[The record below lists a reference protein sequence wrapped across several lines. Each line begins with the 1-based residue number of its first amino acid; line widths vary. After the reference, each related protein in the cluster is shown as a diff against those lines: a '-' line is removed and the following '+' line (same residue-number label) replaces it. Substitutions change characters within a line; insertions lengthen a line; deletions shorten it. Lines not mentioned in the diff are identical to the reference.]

1 VTIAPICRLNR
12 LFSKTET
19 SLLALCIADTKRS
32 LRRASSAYLAVQP
45 AHLAGKDMHR
55 MQDALQEMKF
65 PQAALDVTTKRANA
79 NTLQKRSLTMKT
91 SDAAFE
97 RISAPKSLLWP
108 GDRRIAVVFN
118 VAYEMWTPDATSGV
132 GPMGNML
139 AGGLFDPNADSY
151 GKYNASVGARRLLNI
166 AQRNG
171 VVASVLT
178 SGMVAEHHAAH
189 IKQVSDGG
197 HEIVGH
203 AYAQNFLSPTM
214 TADQDARSIT
224 RTTRLIER
232 ATGARPEGWI
242 SPRVTSGP
250 DTHRRLIEH
259 GYSWHGDALDD
270 DLPYLQRYPEGDI
283 VAVPMSIDFNDLPH
297 AMRFGRTPRQFVEM
311 FFDALDAIQK
321 QPAETII
328 LDIFAHGHCYG
339 RPAAAWAIDEILQRC
354 AAFDDLWMT
363 TRNDI
368 AEHFRAHLSD
378 NPEDIR

>member
-1 VTIAPICRLNR
+1 MWQHNLHSLHDLWMHSVQYAMQVMQFPQVSISVMNKVTHTIELH
-12 LFSKTET
+12 
-19 SLLALCIADTKRS
+19 KRS
-32 LRRASSAYLAVQP
+32 LPMNS
-45 AHLAGKDMHR
+45 
-55 MQDALQEMKF
+55 
-65 PQAALDVTTKRANA
+65 
-79 NTLQKRSLTMKT
+79 

-97 RISAPKSLLWP
+97 RVSAPKDLLWP
-108 GDRRIAVVFN
+108 DGRRIAVVFN
-118 VAYEMWTPDATSGV
+118 IAYEMWTPDATSGV

-139 AGGLFDPNADSY
+139 AGSLFDPNADSY
-151 GKYNASVGARRLLNI
+151 GKYNATVGARRLLDI
-166 AQRNG
+166 AERNG
-171 VVASVLT
+171 IAASVLT

-189 IKQVSDGG
+189 IKRIVDAG
-197 HEIVGH
+197 HEVVGH
-203 AYAQNFLSPTM
+203 AYAQNLLSPTM
-214 TADQDARSIT
+214 TAEQDATSIT
-224 RTTRLIER
+224 QTTRLIEQ
-232 ATGARPEGWI
+232 ATGAPPQGWI

-259 GYSWHGDALDD
+259 GYSWHGDVLDN
-270 DLPYLQRYPEGDI
+270 DLPYLQRFPEGDI

-339 RPAAAWAIDEILQRC
+339 RPAAAWAIDAILQRC

-378 NPEDIR
+378 NLEDIR

>member
-1 VTIAPICRLNR
+1 
-12 LFSKTET
+12 
-19 SLLALCIADTKRS
+19 
-32 LRRASSAYLAVQP
+32 
-45 AHLAGKDMHR
+45 MHQ
-55 MQDALQEMKF
+55 MQGTLQEMKF
-65 PQAALDVTTKRANA
+65 PQAALDVITNRANA

-91 SDAAFE
+91 SDTAFE

-108 GDRRIAVVFN
+108 GDRRIAVVLN

-214 TADQDARSIT
+214 TADQDTTSIT
-224 RTTRLIER
+224 QTTCLIER

-259 GYSWHGDALDD
+259 GYFAC
-270 DLPYLQRYPEGDI
+270 LQG
-283 VAVPMSIDFNDLPH
+283 
-297 AMRFGRTPRQFVEM
+297 
-311 FFDALDAIQK
+311 
-321 QPAETII
+321 I
-328 LDIFAHGHCYG
+328 LD
-339 RPAAAWAIDEILQRC
+339 
-354 AAFDDLWMT
+354 
-363 TRNDI
+363 
-368 AEHFRAHLSD
+368 
-378 NPEDIR
+378 